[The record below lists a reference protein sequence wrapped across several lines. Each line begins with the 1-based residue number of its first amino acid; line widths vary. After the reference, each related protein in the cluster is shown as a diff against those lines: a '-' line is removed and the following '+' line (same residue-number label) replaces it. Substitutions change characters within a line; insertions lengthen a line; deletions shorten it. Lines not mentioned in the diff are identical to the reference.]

1 MAHRDERHRGDEF
14 EAGIKRTGMMQAA
27 DEQLLVLVGTGDSSA
42 FGMLYDR
49 YAGRVMALLL
59 HLLRDHRDAD
69 DVLQETFWQV
79 WRTAASYDAGRA
91 NPVAWML
98 LIARSRA
105 LDALRRRGR
114 KPMHELQTEPSS
126 PRDPVTHL
134 ETLELGDRVR
144 DALARL
150 SDDQRQA
157 IQLSYYGGL
166 SHQEIADKLSIPLGT
181 AKTRIRQGM
190 LKLRDLL
197 GGLARESQA

>member
-1 MAHRDERHRGDEF
+1 MASTSERPD
-14 EAGIKRTGMMQAA
+14 ATNQPMVMQAA
-27 DEQLLVLVGTGDSSA
+27 DEQLLVRVGAGDSSA
-42 FGMLYDR
+42 FGELYDR
-49 YAGRVMALLL
+49 NAGRILALLL
-59 HLLRDHRDAD
+59 RLLKDRRDAD

-79 WRTAASYDAGRA
+79 WRTAASYDAARA
-91 NPVAWML
+91 NPLAWML

-114 KPMHELQTEPSS
+114 KAAQELQREPASQAG
-126 PRDPVTHL
+126 PVTQL
-134 ETLELGDRVR
+134 ESLELGDRVR

-157 IQLSYYGGL
+157 ILLSYYNGM
-166 SHQEIADKLSIPLGT
+166 SHQEIALELSIPLGT

-197 GGLARESQA
+197 SGLAREVQP

>member
-79 WRTAASYDAGRA
+79 WRTAASYDAARA

-126 PRDPVTHL
+126 PRDLVTHL
-134 ETLELGDRVR
+134 ETLELGGRVR